1 MPELRNCIRCGK
13 VFAYTYN
20 PVCNK
25 CLEQEEEEF
34 KRVKEYIYEN
44 PGSTVFEVSEATGV
58 SVEKIMKFLRE
69 ERLELSSENANLLLE
84 CESCGRPIKSGR
96 YCEECKNQIASE
108 MKREFGLNKS
118 KHEYAKT
125 SGKERMHVIR
135 KREGR

>member
-25 CLEQEEEEF
+25 CLEKEEEEF
-34 KRVKEYIYEN
+34 KRVKEHIYDN
-44 PGSTVFEVSEATGV
+44 PGSTAFEVSEATGV

-69 ERLELSSENANLLLE
+69 ERLELSSENANLFLE

-118 KHEYAKT
+118 KQEYIKT

>member
-13 VFAYTYN
+13 VFAYTYS

-25 CLEQEEEEF
+25 CLEKEEEEY
-34 KRVKEYIYEN
+34 KLVKEYIYEN
-44 PGSTVFEVSEATGV
+44 PGSTAFEVSEATGV

-96 YCEECKNQIASE
+96 YCEDCRSKIASE
-108 MKREFGLNKS
+108 MKKEFGLDQRKS
-118 KHEYAKT
+118 EYIKST
-125 SGKERMHVIR
+125 GKERMHVIR

>member
-44 PGSTVFEVSEATGV
+44 PGSTVFEVSDATEI

-69 ERLELSSENANLLLE
+69 ERLELSSDNTNLLLE

>member
-25 CLEQEEEEF
+25 CLEKEEEEF
-34 KRVKEYIYEN
+34 KLVKEYIYEN
-44 PGSTVFEVSEATGV
+44 PGSTAYEVSEATGV

-96 YCEECKNQIASE
+96 YCEECKNQIANE
-108 MKREFGLNKS
+108 MKREFGLSQK
-118 KHEYAKT
+118 KQEYIRAT
-125 SGKERMHVIR
+125 GKERMYVVR

>member
-44 PGSTVFEVSEATGV
+44 PGSTAYEVSEATGV

-96 YCEECKNQIASE
+96 YCEECKNQIANE
-108 MKREFGLNKS
+108 MKREFGLSQK
-118 KHEYAKT
+118 KQEYIRAT
-125 SGKERMHVIR
+125 GKERMYVIR

>member
-34 KRVKEYIYEN
+34 KLVKEYIYEN
-44 PGSTVFEVSEATGV
+44 PGSTAYEVSEATGV

-69 ERLELSSENANLLLE
+69 ERLELSSDNTNLLLE

-96 YCEECKNQIASE
+96 YCEECKNQIANE
-108 MKREFGLNKS
+108 MKREFGLSQK
-118 KHEYAKT
+118 KQEYIRAT
-125 SGKERMHVIR
+125 GKERMYVVR

>member
-44 PGSTVFEVSEATGV
+44 PGSTAYEVSEATGV

-96 YCEECKNQIASE
+96 YCEECKNQIANE
-108 MKREFGLNKS
+108 MKREFGLSQK
-118 KHEYAKT
+118 KQEYIRAT
-125 SGKERMHVIR
+125 GKERMHVIR